1 MKMRQPKARQL
12 GARGQTAAKL
22 FFESLG
28 WGVIET
34 SGDHD
39 LGTDL
44 LVQVRDKT
52 LADMSLMFG
61 VQVKTGDSWFKKRS
75 KIAGKPGWIYSEKDQ
90 RHANY
95 WSNHPL
101 PHILLIQNADLNRR
115 YWVFANRE
123 TIEPTKKG
131 FKILVP
137 EDQPLEERFRSHW
150 EDATT
155 QALKRV
161 ILEGA
166 RWSFDMDSVP
176 PAAHARFALLAA
188 HLVAPHPN
196 RGSKEPLSW
205 PQAVALC
212 LSSGAERWE
221 QNAARHS
228 TVPTVGEASQS
239 EDWGWRFAAA
249 VYSWI
254 YEADAAPLESLDS
267 TSESR
272 QAQIAHAVATAVALE
287 DFDRLAEAAERL
299 ERLAL
304 ETEESIEQAWI
315 SVHRAHLAMEQGDVE
330 EARRLAQLGF
340 AQLAP
345 VGADV
350 TASPVRAAAAWAM
363 FDTAEM
369 IPTDLGPVVSVMDNP
384 SSWWRAQTT
393 SGGLEAA
400 VKQHFRA
407 WSHDQSVTFGNEYAS
422 HNALHSATVQARL
435 AGSFAQA
442 KNVASLRAQV
452 DLSIPAGD
460 APRTV
465 DSLETLRSVGDEK
478 ALRLAIHEVARREPL
493 SQLRELVSH
502 VTPTTMTRTTSRAD
516 LRLLQHAGIYA
527 DPEHAHELVDFLLDA
542 LEDPQP
548 FSDRVAARY
557 LVVPALLESL
567 AGLRDF
573 LQEEQWCRFIDYV
586 LSHEHSEVSAPSLA
600 RLLTD
605 AQLVDDYRARLA
617 RALDEV
623 PQWLQSSLR
632 SAIGANQA
640 DERAQV
646 RQKLLDGD
654 LDGLSAIR
662 GNLGELDADEA
673 AAVTTALANAVDA
686 EREHPIPAGL
696 IAQERD
702 DAGNLAK
709 LCINFPDLEG
719 WSSLIEF
726 IADLSIEGRR
736 KRQAALTLARNSD
749 AIPAAVRPALLDA
762 ARSARN
768 QVNEETSPAPTLI
781 KDVGGAID
789 CLYASL
795 LDKSDPD
802 RFALTASLL
811 AGSLEQRRDVSWYLA
826 SSDDAELPLA
836 ALLKDPDPEVAS
848 NAAAG
853 MARLLRNSPEP
864 KPAIV
869 NLLVRLVEKDTSV
882 AHAIV
887 VGLGGTEPLHD
898 NLRRLKLALQQH
910 ASVRVRK
917 LAHALHTSDS

>member
-1 MKMRQPKARQL
+1 MRQPKARQL

-34 SGDHD
+34 NGDHD

-75 KIAGKPGWIYSEKDQ
+75 KIAGKPGWFYGEKDQ

-101 PHILLIQNADLNRR
+101 PHILLIQNADLSRR
-115 YWVFANRE
+115 YWAFAKRE

-137 EDQPLEERFRSHW
+137 EDQPLDERFRSHW

-166 RWSFDMDSVP
+166 RWSFDMDSVH

-196 RGSKEPLSW
+196 KGTKEALSW

-221 QNAARHS
+221 QNAARHPA
-228 TVPTVGEASQS
+228 VPTVDEASQS
-239 EDWGWRFAAA
+239 EYWGWRFAAA
-249 VYSWI
+249 VHNWI

-267 TSESR
+267 TGQPR
-272 QAQIAHAVATAVALE
+272 HARVAHAVATAVALE
-287 DFDRLAEAAERL
+287 DFDRLTEAAELL
-299 ERLAL
+299 EQLAL

-315 SVHRAHLAMEQGDVE
+315 SVHRSHLAMEQGDVK
-330 EARRLAQLGF
+330 EARRLAHLGF
-340 AQLAP
+340 AQLGP
-345 VGADV
+345 VGAEV
-350 TASPVRAAAAWAM
+350 TASAVRAAAAWAM

-452 DLSIPAGD
+452 DLSIPTRD
-460 APRTV
+460 VPRTV
-465 DSLETLRSVGDEK
+465 ESLETLRSVGDEK

-493 SQLRELVSH
+493 SQLRHLISH
-502 VTPTTMTRTTSRAD
+502 VTPATMTRTTSRAD

-527 DPEHAHELVDFLLDA
+527 DPEHAHRLVNFLLDA
-542 LEDPQP
+542 LDDPQP
-548 FSDRVAARY
+548 FTDRVAARY

-586 LSHEHSEVSAPSLA
+586 LSREHSEMSAPSLA
-600 RLLTD
+600 LLLSD
-605 AQLVDDYRARLA
+605 AQVVDDYRSRLA
-617 RALDEV
+617 SALDEA
-623 PQWLQSSLR
+623 PPWLQPSLR
-632 SAIGANQA
+632 RAIGANQA
-640 DERAQV
+640 DGRAQV
-646 RQKLLDGD
+646 RQSLLDGN
-654 LDGLSAIR
+654 LDGLSAIG
-662 GNLGELDADEA
+662 GNLEELDADEA
-673 AAVTTALANAVDA
+673 AAVTTTLANAVDA
-686 EREHPIPAGL
+686 ERARPLPTGLVAG
-696 IAQERD
+696 EGD

-709 LCINFPDLEG
+709 LCITFPGLDG
-719 WSSLIEF
+719 WRSLVEF
-726 IADLSIEGRR
+726 IADPAIEARR
-736 KRQAALTLARNSD
+736 KRQAALTLARNTD
-749 AIPAAVRPALLDA
+749 TIPAPVRPTLLEA
-762 ARSARN
+762 AHSARSQIDEA
-768 QVNEETSPAPTLI
+768 SPVPLLI
-781 KDVGGAID
+781 IDVGGAID

-795 LDKSDPD
+795 LDKGDPD
-802 RFALTASLL
+802 RLTLTASLL
-811 AGSLEQRRDVSWYLA
+811 AGSPQQRRDVSWYLA
-826 SSDDAELPLA
+826 NSDDAELPLA
-836 ALLKDPDPEVAS
+836 ALLKDTDPEVAS

-853 MARLLRNSPEP
+853 LARLVRNSPAP
-864 KPAIV
+864 RPAIV
-869 NLLVRLVEKDTSV
+869 NLLARVVENDTSL
-882 AHAIV
+882 AHAIG
-887 VGLGGTEPLHD
+887 VGLAGTDHLHH
-898 NLRRLKLALQQH
+898 NLRRLKVALRAH
-910 ASVRVRK
+910 TSVRVRK
-917 LAHALHTSDS
+917 LADALHISDS